1 MILVYCERSSR
12 RGLWLWNGGCVSS
25 LCISEINAVFA
36 SRTETGLA
44 TGMEQQ
50 VSITLPSNRLGD
62 MMMVNIE
69 TQKERDILLPLTIWL
84 LGCSIIII

>member
-12 RGLWLWNGGCVSS
+12 RGLWLWNGGCVSF
-25 LCISEINAVFA
+25 LCISEINAVFT
-36 SRTETGLA
+36 SRIETGLG

-50 VSITLPSNRLGD
+50 VSISLPSDRLGD
-62 MMMVNIE
+62 MMMVNMKI
-69 TQKERDILLPLTIWL
+69 QKERDIPLSLTIWL